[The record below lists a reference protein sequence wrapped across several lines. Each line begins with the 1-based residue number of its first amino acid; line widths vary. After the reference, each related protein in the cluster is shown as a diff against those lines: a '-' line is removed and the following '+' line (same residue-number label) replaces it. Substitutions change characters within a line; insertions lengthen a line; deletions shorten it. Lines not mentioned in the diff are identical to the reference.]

1 MEDRYSE
8 VLDARAVEQIIEFLD
23 DAGRNYFDS
32 LDGMMIGM
40 LIGCIKEHFSVK

>member
-32 LDGMMIGM
+32 LDGMVVVM
-40 LIGCIKEHFSVK
+40 LIGRIKEHFDVE